1 MSDQSKELFGC
12 SLATWP
18 VGKFLSEKFYV
29 IPAYQR
35 GFKWGE
41 SQVNTLLKEIVV
53 YYNRYMERETN
64 DPRPPHSLAKFIG
77 TIINV
82 EMPEDTGRKMI
93 VNPNKKDQY
102 VKLSQVIDGQQRLTL
117 LTLLTIC
124 VLRRFE
130 LFWVLFDEKHFES
143 VGDCAPDASSREYRD
158 LIETFFLERI
168 VDFIG
173 VSNRGGFSPRLT
185 REHKDKVFATTPECF
200 NTVTAEL
207 AFAEATRVEAI
218 LKDKKCLGLTADTV
232 RIFAPQNSYR
242 FNAKNDYNTNFD
254 VAINIIDDFLDF
266 FILGHL
272 SSSSICKVFED
283 VKEHS
288 IARLN
293 DQVYKIIQKRLYF
306 QSADSIPVQFM
317 RLITLWQ
324 FIEHYVF
331 LAAVECPNDNA
342 LDIFEALNTAGR
354 SLTTV
359 ETFIPEVHRYYDK
372 LAGKD
377 EEQAIADKEIPLIE
391 QKKIPFK
398 VDENGI
404 AAWEC
409 EASSMLDWLNR
420 LRVYCE
426 NDNDDNNKSAIETV
440 ISFALIYA
448 GHELEKTPSSQRI
461 FLREQFQQACDK
473 DADKLYVPEEK
484 YSFSSAASDFVVV
497 LTLVSEWWSLI
508 KDKYEDEPETIFSFN
523 LDPSKHTENLSKAK
537 FQKFKEDFELLEDEA
552 QVALNVLIAGKF
564 KRPLS
569 IACRFWIEFRFAH
582 DYVTRLERYCEFL
595 KALRALVAFTSIWI
609 SHHGGT
615 SGIEDAFLKVFV
627 IPSSAQSDDLKIPS
641 DAQGI
646 SFVWRNHP
654 RVEKLKTMLKFLLA
668 DSHDGNFCLDKW
680 IAGLKKN
687 KPAKRLVITKFLNLA
702 YWHNSIES
710 SSDVGLR
717 ESIVRSDRTGSNF
730 LSTSMWDIY
739 SSYDLEHV
747 LPQTPDAEWKTMVPD
762 ADEELINSLGNTTLL
777 QKGINRYLQNNGWQ
791 VKQAGYTTLC
801 LKDAEAVESFINSM
815 GWLFK
820 SPQQARNKIQS
831 SDAQT
836 QLKELTNTELKKWD
850 REFIN
855 QRTERMAQIIWK
867 NLAEYLDLP
876 PEGNVYTR
884 K

>member
-12 SLATWP
+12 SLAAWP

-41 SQVNTLLKEIVV
+41 NQVNTLLKEIVL
-53 YYNRYMERETN
+53 YYNRYMECETN
-64 DPRPPHSLAKFIG
+64 NPHELHSLAKFIG

-82 EMPEDTGRKMI
+82 QMPEDAGRKMI
-93 VNPNKKDQY
+93 VNPNKKDQH
-102 VKLSQVIDGQQRLTL
+102 KMLSQVIDGQQRLTL

-124 VLRRFE
+124 ALRRFE
-130 LFWVLFDEKHFES
+130 LFWVLFDKEHFES
-143 VGDCAPDASSREYRD
+143 VGEPSPDKSSCEYRD

-168 VDFIG
+168 ANFIG

-185 REHKDKVFATTPECF
+185 REHKDKVFATTADCF

-207 AFAEATRVEAI
+207 SFSEATRVETI
-218 LKDKKCLGLTADTV
+218 LKDKKCPDLSPDTV
-232 RIFAPQNSYR
+232 RIFAPKNSYR
-242 FNAKNDYNTNFD
+242 FNVKSDYNKNFD

-266 FILGHL
+266 FILENRRL
-272 SSSSICKVFED
+272 NTLCEVFED
-283 VKEHS
+283 VKSHPVP
-288 IARLN
+288 RLTKKVE
-293 DQVYKIIQKRLYF
+293 DIIQKRIYF
-306 QSADSIPVQFM
+306 QAGDPIPIQFM

-372 LAGKD
+372 LGGKD
-377 EEQAIADKEIPLIE
+377 EEQALADNEIPLIE

-404 AAWEC
+404 TAREC

-420 LRVYCE
+420 LRTYCE

-448 GHELEKTPSSQRI
+448 GHELEKMPSTQRI
-461 FLREQFQQACDK
+461 FLRETFSQACQK
-473 DADKLYVPEEK
+473 DADKLYDTEEK
-484 YSFSSAASDFVVV
+484 YSFSSAATDFVVV

-508 KDKYEDEPETIFSFN
+508 KDKFEDKPESIFSFN
-523 LDPSKHTENLSKAK
+523 LIPCKHLETQSKSK
-537 FQKFKEDFELLEDEA
+537 FQKFKEEFELLEDEA
-552 QVALNVLIAGKF
+552 EAALKVLIAGKF

-569 IACRFWIEFRFAH
+569 IACRYWIEFRFAY
-582 DYVTRLERYCEFL
+582 DYETQLERYRDFL

-627 IPSSAQSDDLKIPS
+627 IPSNAQSDNLRVPPDVH
-641 DAQGI
+641 GI
-646 SFVWRNHP
+646 SFMWRNHP
-654 RVEKLKTMLKFLLA
+654 SAEKLKTMLKFLLA
-668 DSHDGNFCLDKW
+668 DSNGGYFCLDKW
-680 IAGLKKN
+680 VVGLKKN
-687 KPAKRLVITKFLNLA
+687 KPAKRAVITKFLNLA
-702 YWHNSIES
+702 YWHNSVKSLTE
-710 SSDVGLR
+710 VGLR
-717 ESIVRSDRTGSNF
+717 ECIVRSDRMGSNY
-730 LSTSMWDIY
+730 LSTSKWDIY

-747 LPQTPDAEWKTMVPD
+747 LPQTPDAVWKVMVPD

-777 QKGINRYLQNNGWQ
+777 QKGINRYLQNNGWMI
-791 VKQAGYTTLC
+791 KRAGYTTLC
-801 LKDAEAVESFINSM
+801 LKDATSVESFISTNAH
-815 GWLFK
+815 LFK
-820 SPQQARNKIQS
+820 SPQQARNKIMS

-836 QLKELTNTELKKWD
+836 QLEELTNSELVKWD
-850 REFIN
+850 REFIDK
-855 QRTERMAQIIWK
+855 RTERMAQIIWK
-867 NLAEYLDLP
+867 NLADYLDLP
-876 PEGNVYTR
+876 AEGNVYIYR
-884 K
+884 